1 MNMKNKHQII
11 YTVLICFFSVTAKAQ
26 VQRLPLD
33 SVLARISL
41 NPSLIAYD
49 EKINAED
56 AYAGGAKSLD
66 APKISAGQYQTNYQ
80 PKPYAGWFMI
90 YGEQTFTNPTKLRAR
105 EAYLKGVS
113 KVTAEDKNYVRNQLV
128 AQARLSYYNRVILEK
143 KLALLHNTQGLLE
156 YMLKD
161 ANIKLTYGKEK
172 LNNIYKTKADLYQ
185 LDNIRE
191 QLKNDIRQ
199 KNILLNTL
207 MNRDKQTEFLV
218 DTNIIIQDYETA
230 FTDTSVLA
238 ASRSDIQGINRSIEL
253 QQLNADAEYSKR
265 KPDFGIQAAHMI
277 GFNNTPSQYTLMGVI
292 TIPIVPWASKG
303 YKANLKGIRF
313 EQEALE
319 QKKADLLNQAEGQVA
334 GLRADIGSK
343 KRQLK
348 NFRENIIP
356 AQQNNYKTALLA
368 YEQNTG
374 DLPSV
379 LNGIMDLQT
388 ARMGD
393 LDLLQELLQLQVTYQ
408 RENEQ
413 Y

>member
-1 MNMKNKHQII
+1 MKKKHQII
-11 YTVLICFFSVTAKAQ
+11 YMLLASLLSLSAKAQ
-26 VQRLPLD
+26 VQRLSLD
-33 SVLARISL
+33 SVLSRITF
-41 NPSLIAYD
+41 NPSLISFD
-49 EKINAED
+49 QKINAED
-56 AYAGGAKSLD
+56 AYVAGAKSLE

-90 YGEQTFTNPTKLRAR
+90 YGEQTFTNPAKLRAK

-113 KVTAEDKNYVRNQLV
+113 KVTVEDKNYLKNQLI
-128 AQARLSYYNRVILEK
+128 AQARLSYYDRVVLEK
-143 KLALLHNTQGLLE
+143 KLTLLQSTQGLLE

-172 LNNIYKTKADLYQ
+172 LNNIYKAKADLYQ

-191 QLKNDIRQ
+191 QLNNEIRQ

-207 MNRDKQTEFLV
+207 MNRDKQTEFMI
-218 DTNIIIQDYETA
+218 DTTVTIMEYELTI
-230 FTDTSVLA
+230 TDTARLVS
-238 ASRSDIQGINRSIEL
+238 SRSDIKGISRSIEL

-277 GFNNTPSQYTLMGVI
+277 GLGNTPSQYTLMGVI
-292 TIPIVPWASKG
+292 TIPIVPWASKE

-313 EQEALE
+313 EQEALA
-319 QKKADLLNQAEGQVA
+319 QKKADLLNQAEGQLA
-334 GLRADIGSK
+334 GLKAEISSK
-343 KRQLK
+343 KRQLT
-348 NFRENIIP
+348 NYRQNIIP
-356 AQQNNYKTALLA
+356 AQQNSYKTALQA

-379 LNGIMDLQT
+379 LNGIKDLQ
-388 ARMGD
+388 AAKMEQ
-393 LDLLQELLQLQVTYQ
+393 LDRLQELLQLQIAYQ